1 MAAFESAYESLLQ
14 GVSQQI
20 PRMRAPGQATAQV
33 NMLSDPV
40 TALRRRPGASLV
52 MTLDVP
58 GSTSDSIKAWGTD
71 LGGEQVQV
79 LVCSKTG
86 RVIVLGHDYT
96 VKATLTSPYLVA
108 SNVRSLR
115 AAAVQDYF
123 FIANVEEKPTVTA
136 ATGGIPPSRRG
147 YAYVLAGA
155 YNKTYTVTVRT
166 NLGTAV
172 GTYTTPDATAAGAGH
187 AALPEN
193 IAQSL
198 VTAINPNLAAAG
210 LTVQRVGPYLYFQG
224 STSVTRLSVSTD
236 AGSVYMG
243 VSGDSRVRVES
254 ELPARLPDGA
264 DGYIMSV
271 GRSRT
276 AVYYKYDSSRQAWL
290 ESGDFNSPTG
300 ITNMPIALRKDP
312 VSGWML
318 DSSAFEGRL
327 AGDDD
332 TNPLPE
338 FVNETGITGIGAY
351 QGRLVILS
359 GPFVCMSASR
369 HPRRFMRSTVTA
381 LLAEDSIGVASG
393 ANSSASYEYA
403 VPFQKDLLLFSS
415 RYQALVPGSNVA
427 LTPSNAMVLVTSTF
441 SADMSTEPTPIG
453 RTLLYATPLSA
464 DFFGLL
470 EMIPSQ
476 YSDSQYVS
484 NHATDHLPKYMA
496 GRCHFAASSSVASC
510 VVFGQS
516 RNRNSVV
523 VYQYLWGGDERLQQ
537 AWHTWT
543 FAYPISTAY
552 FVGEAVHFVFVR
564 NGVMLIAVV
573 DPKLGVLTEEGDTR
587 PFLDLYT
594 PVTVTNR
601 TFTIPARLLRFDPRI
616 VPKMRMA
623 RAGSGL
629 AGEQVGIESFNP
641 TTNTGRT
648 VRSFK
653 NGNVWVGLPFRST
666 FSPTPPMVKDSQGR
680 KIDSDKITVLRYG
693 VNTAGSREYQVVATD
708 AGGTA
713 LDRPQGTLRW
723 CSTELD
729 LGRSRVAGQSR
740 AIIPV
745 RVEADSS
752 VLQLYTEGM
761 GEMNIVGIDYVLKH
775 HAKIRRFR

>member
-14 GVSQQI
+14 GVSQQV
-20 PRMRAPGQATAQV
+20 PRMRAPGQVTAQV

-40 TALRRRPGASLV
+40 TSLRRRSGARLV
-52 MTLDVP
+52 LALDVP
-58 GSTSDSIKAWGTD
+58 GSTGESIKAWGTD

-79 LVCSKTG
+79 LACSETG
-86 RVIVLGHDYT
+86 RVIVLGNDYT

-108 SNVRSLR
+108 SSVRALR

-123 FIANVEEKPTVTA
+123 FIANVEQKPEVVPA
-136 ATGGIPPSRRG
+136 AGGIPPERRG

-155 YNKTYTVTVRT
+155 YNKTYTLTVRT

-172 GTYTTPDATAAGAGH
+172 GTYTTPDSTAAGAGT

-224 STSVTRLSVSTD
+224 NNSVSALSVSTD
-236 AGSVYMG
+236 AGSVYLG
-243 VSGDSRVRVES
+243 VSGDSNVRLES
-254 ELPARLPDGA
+254 ELPARLPDAA
-264 DGYIMSV
+264 DGYIMAV
-271 GRSRT
+271 GRGRAT
-276 AVYYKYDSSRQAWL
+276 VYYKYIASRQAWL
-290 ESGDFNSPTG
+290 ESGDFGSPAG
-300 ITNMPIALRKDP
+300 ITNMPVALHKNP
-312 VSGWML
+312 VNGWVL
-318 DSSAFEGRL
+318 ESTDFEGRL

-338 FVNETGITGIGAY
+338 FVNGNGITGMGAY
-351 QGRLVILS
+351 QGRLVILA

-415 RYQALVPGSNVA
+415 RYQALVPGANVA
-427 LTPSNAMVLVTSTF
+427 LTPANAMVLVTSTF
-441 SADMSTEPTPIG
+441 SADMSTEPIPIG

-476 YSDSQYVS
+476 YSDSQYIS

-510 VVFGQS
+510 VVFGQD
-516 RNRNSVV
+516 RNRHSVI

-543 FAYPISTAY
+543 FAYPMSTAY
-552 FVGEAVHFVFVR
+552 FVGEAVHFVFVQ
-564 NGVMLIAVV
+564 NGVMLVASV
-573 DPKLGVLTEEGDTR
+573 DPKLGVLTEEGETR
-587 PFLDLYT
+587 PFLDLYSH
-594 PVTVTNR
+594 VTVTDR
-601 TFTIPARLLRFDPRI
+601 TFTIPEKLVQFDPGI
-616 VPKMRMA
+616 GPKMRLA
-623 RAGSGL
+623 RADSGL
-629 AGEQVGIESFNP
+629 AGEQVGIESFDP
-641 TTNTGRT
+641 DTNTGRT
-648 VRSFK
+648 VRSFN
-653 NGNVWVGLPFRST
+653 NGEVWVGLPYRST
-666 FSPTPPMVKDSQGR
+666 FSPTPPMLKDSQGQ
-680 KIDSDKITVLRYG
+680 KIDSDKLTVLRYG
-693 VNTAGSREYQVVATD
+693 VNTLGSREYQVVAMD

-713 LDRPQGTLRW
+713 LDRTQGTLRW

-729 LGRSRVAGQSR
+729 LGRARVAEQSR

-775 HAKIRRFR
+775 HAKIRRLR